1 MVSTFDILKARI
13 LIVDDMEDNLLMLE
27 TALREAGYCAV
38 SSTQEPRAVHEMHRK
53 NDYDLILLDLQ
64 MPGMDGFEVME
75 SLKEF
80 ERDGYLPVLA
90 VTAEPGHKLKAL
102 QYGAKDF
109 ISKPYDIDEIRAR
122 VRNMV
127 EVRLLYR
134 QLNEANK
141 EMSGR
146 IWVESA

>member
-1 MVSTFDILKARI
+1 MISQTDIFHARI
-13 LIVDDMEDNLLMLE
+13 LIVDDQAVNVELLEFLLKS
-27 TALREAGYCAV
+27 TGYQAV
-38 SSTQEPRAVHEMHRK
+38 TSTTDPRVVADWHNRHR
-53 NDYDLILLDLQ
+53 YDLIILDLQ

-75 SLKEF
+75 GLKEF

-109 ISKPYDIDEIRAR
+109 IRKPYDIDEIRAR
-122 VRNMV
+122 VRNML

-134 QLNEANK
+134 QLNEANQA
-141 EMSGR
+141 MSGR
-146 IWVESA
+146 MWVEPA

>member
-1 MVSTFDILKARI
+1 MVTTFDILTARI
-13 LIVDDMEDNLLMLE
+13 LIVDDMEDNLRMLE
-27 TALREAGYCAV
+27 AVLREAGYTSV
-38 SSTQEPRAVHEMHRK
+38 SATQDPRGVKELHRR
-53 NDYDLILLDLQ
+53 NDYDLIILDLQ
-64 MPGMDGFEVME
+64 MPMMDGFEVME

-90 VTAEPGHKLKAL
+90 VTAEAGHKLRAL

-109 ISKPYDIDEIRAR
+109 IRKPYDIDEIRLR
-122 VRNMV
+122 VRNML

-134 QLNEANK
+134 QLNESNR

-146 IWVESA
+146 MWVESA

>member
-1 MVSTFDILKARI
+1 MVSTFDILTARI
-13 LIVDDMEDNLLMLE
+13 LIVDDMEDNVQMLE
-27 TALREAGYCAV
+27 TVLREVGYSAI
-38 SSTQEPRAVHEMHRK
+38 SSTQDPRAVRELHRR

-75 SLKEF
+75 GLKEF

-102 QYGAKDF
+102 RYGAKDF

-122 VRNMV
+122 VRNML
-127 EVRLLYR
+127 EVRLLYK
-134 QLNEANK
+134 QLDAANR

-146 IWVESA
+146 MWVEPV

>member
-13 LIVDDMEDNLLMLE
+13 LIVDDMEDNLRMLE
-27 TALREAGYCAV
+27 AVLRDAGYNAVASTQDPCAV
-38 SSTQEPRAVHEMHRK
+38 RELHRR

-64 MPGMDGFEVME
+64 MPRMDGFEVME
-75 SLKEF
+75 GLKEF

-122 VRNMV
+122 VRNML

-134 QLNEANK
+134 QLNDANRAM
-141 EMSGR
+141 EGR
-146 IWVESA
+146 MWVEPA

>member
-1 MVSTFDILKARI
+1 MVTTFDILKARI
-13 LIVDDMEDNLLMLE
+13 LIVDDMQDNLLMLE
-27 TALREAGYCAV
+27 TVLRDAGYNAV
-38 SSTQEPRAVHEMHRK
+38 SATQDPRGVKELHRR

-75 SLKEF
+75 SLREF
-80 ERDGYLPVLA
+80 EREGYLPVLA

-122 VRNMV
+122 VRNML

-134 QLNEANK
+134 QLHEQNT
-141 EMSGR
+141 EMAGR
-146 IWVESA
+146 MWVQSA

>member
-38 SSTQEPRAVHEMHRK
+38 SSTQDPRAVLEMHRK

-64 MPGMDGFEVME
+64 MPEMDGFEVME
-75 SLKEF
+75 GLKEF
-80 ERDGYLPVLA
+80 ERDGYLPVVA

-134 QLNEANK
+134 QLNESNRDMA
-141 EMSGR
+141 GR
-146 IWVESA
+146 MWVESA

>member
-1 MVSTFDILKARI
+1 MVSTFDILKAGI

-38 SSTQEPRAVHEMHRK
+38 SATQDPRAVREMHRK

-102 QYGAKDF
+102 QYGARDF

-122 VRNMV
+122 VRNMG

-141 EMSGR
+141 EMAGR
-146 IWVESA
+146 IWVEPA